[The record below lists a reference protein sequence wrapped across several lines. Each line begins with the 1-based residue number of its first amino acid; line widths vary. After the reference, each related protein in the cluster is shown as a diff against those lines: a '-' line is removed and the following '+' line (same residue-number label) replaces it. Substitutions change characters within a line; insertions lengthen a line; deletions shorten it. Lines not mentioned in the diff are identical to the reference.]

1 MLQQLQKS
9 LDSVGSNMRVT
20 TDSSSPDY
28 AVVFGGYYMN
38 YSLKNIK
45 QQVSKLRGQVYYW
58 SRQMPVT
65 KGRRPKKN
73 KSV

>member
-1 MLQQLQKS
+1 MTQIEVLFTFLGFTS
-9 LDSVGSNMRVT
+9 GVMVT
-20 TDSSSPDY
+20 IF
-28 AVVFGGYYMN
+28 AMN

-58 SRQMPVT
+58 SRQMPVA
-65 KGRRPKKN
+65 KGRRPKRN